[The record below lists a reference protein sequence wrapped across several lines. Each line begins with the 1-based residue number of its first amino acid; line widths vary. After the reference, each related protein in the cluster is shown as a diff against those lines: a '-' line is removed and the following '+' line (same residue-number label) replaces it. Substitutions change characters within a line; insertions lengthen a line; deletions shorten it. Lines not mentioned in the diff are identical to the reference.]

1 VTGHVAA
8 LVLAAGASSRM
19 GGSNKLLCEIDG
31 VPMIERAV
39 RAALDSRCAQVVV
52 VTGHQAERI
61 EAALPSGRVNLVRNP
76 DYAAGLAGSLRR
88 GVLSLPVEVDA
99 VLIQLA
105 DMPWVGAE
113 HIDRLIAAFDPD
125 DPAIVAP
132 VRGDRRGHPVLWPR
146 RFFRDLCQ
154 LGGDAGARELL
165 AKYASE
171 VRTVTLDTDA
181 IFADVDTPA
190 ELDLAQRK

>member
-1 VTGHVAA
+1 
-8 LVLAAGASSRM
+8 M
-19 GGSNKLLCEIDG
+19 GGSNKLLCEVDG

-39 RAALDSRCAQVVV
+39 RAALESRCAQVMV
-52 VTGHQAERI
+52 VTGYQAERI
-61 EAALPSGRVNLVRNP
+61 EAALPSGRVSLVRNP
-76 DYAAGLAGSLRR
+76 DHAAGLAGSLRR
-88 GVLSLPVEVDA
+88 GVQSLPPEIDA

-105 DMPWVGAE
+105 DMPWVCAE
-113 HIDRLIAAFDPD
+113 HIDRVIVAFDPA
-125 DPAIVAP
+125 DPVIVAP

-171 VRTVTLDTDA
+171 VRTVALDTDA
-181 IFADVDTPA
+181 IFADVDTPG
-190 ELDLAQRK
+190 ELALAQRR